1 MPAAKSSD
9 VDGFLAPLLAQH
21 DAVGALAQLK
31 TLWIGHVR
39 ALFQEDEVVP
49 VQPQGGGVRGGG
61 VCARAHIQPDSLRTP
76 DAGDAA

>member
-39 ALFQEDEVVP
+39 ALFQEDEEAP
-49 VQPQGGGVRGGG
+49 GQSGAGGSGRGGVR
-61 VCARAHIQPDSLRTP
+61 ARAHTPPDSPRRP
-76 DAGDAA
+76 DDWDAA